1 MLAALDSRADRI
13 LRRIGRPMGYLR
25 YWLSGANTDLVKRVA
40 MQADVLVD
48 YLSDSRDARV
58 VQKLSSYPIV
68 TSLWLY
74 RPAPRR
80 WMAWTGIILI
90 PVGIPVWLLGNIAL
104 RRLRTEMKT
113 ILSLDAQ
120 LLPLLSPEM
129 TVEPTPTDH
138 TDTPADTHD

>member
-1 MLAALDSRADRI
+1 
-13 LRRIGRPMGYLR
+13 
-25 YWLSGANTDLVKRVA
+25 
-40 MQADVLVD
+40 
-48 YLSDSRDARV
+48 
-58 VQKLSSYPIV
+58 
-68 TSLWLY
+68 
-74 RPAPRR
+74 
-80 WMAWTGIILI
+80 MAWTGIILI

-129 TVEPTPTDH
+129 TVESTPTDR